1 MGFSRQQIVP
11 VGDACE
17 KTADAVALLKASAC
31 KFQHRDLSKRRQLLE
46 MRGRQS
52 TRTFARRVH
61 AATGMSPIRFLQQ
74 LRMERAIEMLE
85 TTSLPFEEVAY
96 RVGYRDPS
104 TLRAVIRQRLG
115 VGPRELRHRARS
127 ASAAK
132 SIRGRSEAA

>member
-52 TRTFARRVH
+52 RLARPCLVELEFDVAFRPRSKQLFAR
-61 AATGMSPIRFLQQ
+61 
-74 LRMERAIEMLE
+74 
-85 TTSLPFEEVAY
+85 
-96 RVGYRDPS
+96 
-104 TLRAVIRQRLG
+104 
-115 VGPRELRHRARS
+115 
-127 ASAAK
+127 
-132 SIRGRSEAA
+132 